1 MKTVSS
7 VIRDHIKLPQSF
19 PITITQTVG
28 VSPTFQRLHWHNTLE
43 INYIHRGRGYYLING
58 NRYEFQEGDIL
69 FINSNDLHR
78 AFEMEELIIGVI
90 MFDPAYLALEQR
102 YDVELLNPFREIGRR
117 FDNLLDRNRKE
128 MMKLREIIIDMDEEY
143 RRREPHYEV
152 VVRAQLLRLLGMVN
166 RYFDKGAAVRQLQ
179 MRGMEVIRDVLHE
192 VEAGMDYPWTLKELS
207 DRAHLSPSR
216 FSALFTKVV
225 GTSPLN
231 YLIQLRLSHAVVLLE
246 TTDDKVIDIAA
257 SCGFRNLSNFNRLFK
272 QHIGNL
278 PSDVRSKQ

>member
-7 VIRDHIKLPQSF
+7 VIRDHIQLPQSF

-28 VSPTFQRLHWHNTLE
+28 VSPAFQRLHWHNTLE

-58 NRYEFQEGDIL
+58 NRYEFKEGDIL

-78 AFEMEELIIGVI
+78 AFETEELIIGII

-102 YDVELLNPFREIGRR
+102 YDAELLNPFREVGRR
-117 FDNLLDRNRKE
+117 FDNLLDRDRKE
-128 MMKLREIIIDMDEEY
+128 IARLRAIITDMDEEY
-143 RRREPHYEV
+143 RSKEPHYEV
-152 VVRAQLLRLLGMVN
+152 IVRAQLLRLLGLVN
-166 RYFDKGAAVRQLQ
+166 RYFDKGAAEKQLQ
-179 MRGMEVIRDVLHE
+179 TRGMEAIRGVLHE
-192 VEAGMDYPWTLKELS
+192 VEMRMDHPWTLKELA

-216 FSALFTKVV
+216 FSALFTKLV

-231 YLIQLRLSHAVVLLE
+231 YLIQLRLSHAVELLE
-246 TTDDKVIDIAA
+246 ATDDKVIDIAA

-272 QHIGNL
+272 QHIGKL
-278 PSDVRSKQ
+278 PSDVRSK